1 MLKKNL
7 LCTITCFLSIPVL
20 TAQTS
25 PLTWN
30 DFRNIVLQNHPAV
43 QQADMIRESASA
55 ALLTAKGGFD
65 LKTFAD
71 YNAKSFNQKQYFTLL
86 ESGVKLPTWLGA
98 EIKAGYQYA
107 DGIYLNPENTLPAAG
122 QAYFGF
128 NWSLGQGLITDER
141 RTSLFIARTG
151 IQMAEAER
159 NGNLANLFYEA
170 AKTYWSW
177 QFASRQVA
185 VLESATAQAQNRHVA
200 LVESFRQ
207 GEKPAV
213 DTLETWIQWQN
224 RLTDLDFAKI
234 DLQNAALVLNTF
246 IWGNNGRNDNAPLP
260 FTAPETDQMPP
271 PALPTADELVQQA
284 LPQHPDLVYYGAKA
298 TQLNYEQRLKN
309 EKRKPVLDISYN
321 VLGSGW
327 QFFESPTPSGPGVLA
342 QNSKWGLHFSYP
354 ITNRKARGD
363 WQATQIKIRQNDL
376 QLLQKRVEVEN
387 KIRQY
392 VNNQNNLIQQAARYQ
407 NITDSYKKLLDAE
420 IEKFANGESSVFLV
434 NTREQ
439 RWLDAQLKWL
449 KLAAELRKAE
459 AAVYWAMGQWQG

>member
-7 LCTITCFLSIPVL
+7 LCLLACQLSIML
-20 TAQTS
+20 LMAQ
-25 PLTWN
+25 PAQLTWD
-30 DFRNIVLQNHPAV
+30 DFRRIVLQNHPAV
-43 QQADMIRESASA
+43 QQADMLRASASA

-65 LKTFAD
+65 LKSFAD
-71 YNAKSFNQKQYFTLL
+71 YNAKHFNQKQYFTLF

-98 EIKAGYQYA
+98 EVKAGYQYA
-107 DGIYLNPENTLPAAG
+107 DGYYLNPENTLPAAG

-141 RTSLFIARTG
+141 RTALFTARTG

-159 NGNLANLFYEA
+159 NSALADLFYDA

-177 QFASRQVA
+177 QFAGNQVV
-185 VLESATAQAQNRHVA
+185 VLEAATTQAQNRHVA

-213 DTLETWIQWQN
+213 DTVETWIQWQN
-224 RLTDLDFAKI
+224 RLTDLDFARI
-234 DLQNAALVLNTF
+234 DLQNAALALRNF
-246 IWGNNGRNDNAPLP
+246 IWENNNRNDNTPLL
-260 FTAPETDQMPP
+260 FTAPGTDQMVAPP
-271 PALPTADELVQQA
+271 LPNADELVQQA
-284 LPQHPDLVYYGAKA
+284 LPQHPDLVYYRSKA

-309 EKRKPVLDISYN
+309 EKRKPVLDVSYN
-321 VLGSGW
+321 ILGSGW
-327 QFFESPTPSGPGVLA
+327 QFFESPTPSGPGVFGS
-342 QNSKWGLHFSYP
+342 NSKWGVNFSYP

-392 VNNQNNLIQQAARYQ
+392 VNNHNNLTQQSARYLS
-407 NITDSYKKLLDAE
+407 ITDSYKKLLDAE

-449 KLAAELRKAE
+449 KLVAELRKAE
-459 AAVYWAMGQWQG
+459 AAVYWAMGQWR